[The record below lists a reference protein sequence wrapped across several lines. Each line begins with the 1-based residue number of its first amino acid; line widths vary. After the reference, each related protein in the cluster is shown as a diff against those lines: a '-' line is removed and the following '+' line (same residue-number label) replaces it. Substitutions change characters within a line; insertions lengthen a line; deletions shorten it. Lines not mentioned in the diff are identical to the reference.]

1 MRDYRFYLDDIL
13 VAMESIESF
22 VGGMTFEEFRG
33 DDKTISAVIRKFEII
48 GEAAKQ
54 IPDDLRNRYR
64 EIPWKEMAGMRDRL
78 IHLYF
83 GVDYQLVWTAIKQRL
98 PRLRTEIRKMQND
111 LA

>member
-13 VAMESIESF
+13 AAME
-22 VGGMTFEEFRG
+22 G
-33 DDKTISAVIRKFEII
+33 I
-48 GEAAKQ
+48 GKAAEQ

-98 PRLRTEIRKMQND
+98 PRLRAEIRKMQND